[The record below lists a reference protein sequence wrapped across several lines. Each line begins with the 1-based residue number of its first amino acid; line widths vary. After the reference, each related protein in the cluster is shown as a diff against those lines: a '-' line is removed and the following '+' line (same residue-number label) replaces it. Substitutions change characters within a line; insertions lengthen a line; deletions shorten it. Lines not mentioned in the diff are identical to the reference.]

1 MRRCE
6 FYFHRRI
13 RFNTLRQSKK
23 AVLAEIY
30 EINGKSFWWLK
41 HRYGDILKPMQIWLP
56 KSWFKVDL
64 HNQFWIWEK
73 GVINALNK
81 LIEKRIGTIH

>member
-1 MRRCE
+1 VE
-6 FYFHRRI
+6 L
-13 RFNTLRQSKK
+13 TLR
-23 AVLAEIY
+23 Y
-30 EINGKSFWWLK
+30 EA
-41 HRYGDILKPMQIWLP
+41 ILKPMQIWLP

>member
-1 MRRCE
+1 MNKE

-13 RFNTLRQSKK
+13 KFTALKQSKK

-30 EINGKSFWWLK
+30 EISGTSFWSLEHK
-41 HRYGDILKPMQIWLP
+41 YKDILKPMQIWLP